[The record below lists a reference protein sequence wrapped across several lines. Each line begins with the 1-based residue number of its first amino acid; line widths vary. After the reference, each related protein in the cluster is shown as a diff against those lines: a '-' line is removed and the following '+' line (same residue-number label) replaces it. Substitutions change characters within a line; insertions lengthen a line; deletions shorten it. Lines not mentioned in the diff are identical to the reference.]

1 MHIHTFRFLLSVVN
15 SLKLSYRPFLW
26 TLWDDEA
33 QWRLTLLQSPL
44 LLVKSSLNLYCVV
57 ITGMMG
63 CHAPTVS
70 MGRLAGQLGW
80 RANGQLIIMECHD
93 KLLAGK
99 EACGYCQAGK
109 QGEGNQRA
117 FAIITAIGYDA
128 NKPQIMYW
136 NPVTSLWC
144 DMPRIVLFMSSLKA
158 PWTQLCLLLHSE
170 SSHSHLCKPKQ
181 SSCLEQK
188 TTQCPDKKY

>member
-1 MHIHTFRFLLSVVN
+1 MAVN
-15 SLKLSYRPFLW
+15 SITITIIIGEIQLESLLCCHYWNDGLPCSHCVNGQIGRP
-26 TLWDDEA
+26 
-33 QWRLTLLQSPL
+33 
-44 LLVKSSLNLYCVV
+44 
-57 ITGMMG
+57 TGMESEW
-63 CHAPTVS
+63 PI
-70 MGRLAGQLGW
+70 
-80 RANGQLIIMECHD
+80 IIMECHD

-117 FAIITAIGYDA
+117 FAIITAIGYNA

-170 SSHSHLCKPKQ
+170 SSHSHLCKPKH
-181 SSCLEQK
+181 SSCLEQNR
-188 TTQCPDKKY
+188 